1 MSTLFEIL
9 HPNVVSEENE
19 ELVRKYYDGKIVN
32 APEGLGLK
40 LETAKDWYGIPGIK
54 FIFWNTQS
62 DPGIVY
68 KDHYINSF
76 VVEDSMWSLFNE
88 FKEDEELGDEFE
100 DKEFA
105 DFMRENVDRVY
116 EFCDLAIGIEI

>member
-9 HPNVVSEENE
+9 HSNLVSEENA
-19 ELVRKYYDGKIVN
+19 ELVKKYYNGEIVN
-32 APEGLGLK
+32 APEGLGLI

-76 VVEDSMWSLFNE
+76 VVEDSMWEMFIE
-88 FKEDEELGDEFE
+88 EVEMDDEDSFTGYML
-100 DKEFA
+100 KNKN
-105 DFMRENVDRVY
+105 MVY
-116 EFCDLAIGIEI
+116 ELCDLAIGIEI